1 MEGIFKKNNNEINQ
15 QLTLLRMEKDLRE
28 TLQKVSKTCDS
39 VNNLIDNLPSC
50 AQVSVTTFI
59 IGIISGF
66 LVNKVWRRL
75 WSAKKE

>member
-1 MEGIFKKNNNEINQ
+1 MNGIFNKNNNEINQ

-59 IGIISGF
+59 IGVVLGF
-66 LVNKVWRRL
+66 LVNKVWRKL
-75 WSAKKE
+75 WSTKKE